1 MKINP
6 GIKAYAIIVLIA
18 LLIPISIN
26 WFTFLARTIS
36 DDNETP
42 DTSREHT
49 DILGKNE
56 ASDTSKAKEII
67 TQDLSNIFT
76 IEAKEKIKNG
86 EIKLSQVFR
95 NFLLTEKFRLHNKL
109 NDSLSI
115 VIAPK
120 ENISN
125 KEDEAQ
131 LIASIN
137 EEFKY
142 KFQVITLESFVDAI
156 ISEFPQELIFLA
168 FRHRHLDFSIAEW
181 FIENKINTKQ
191 IGYNDAF

>member
-56 ASDTSKAKEII
+56 ASDTMSESYKVTGKTNDENAFKE
-67 TQDLSNIFT
+67 
-76 IEAKEKIKNG
+76 
-86 EIKLSQVFR
+86 
-95 NFLLTEKFRLHNKL
+95 
-109 NDSLSI
+109 
-115 VIAPK
+115 PK
-120 ENISN
+120 EANGNNQNNQN
-125 KEDEAQ
+125 K
-131 LIASIN
+131 
-137 EEFKY
+137 
-142 KFQVITLESFVDAI
+142 
-156 ISEFPQELIFLA
+156 
-168 FRHRHLDFSIAEW
+168 
-181 FIENKINTKQ
+181 
-191 IGYNDAF
+191 